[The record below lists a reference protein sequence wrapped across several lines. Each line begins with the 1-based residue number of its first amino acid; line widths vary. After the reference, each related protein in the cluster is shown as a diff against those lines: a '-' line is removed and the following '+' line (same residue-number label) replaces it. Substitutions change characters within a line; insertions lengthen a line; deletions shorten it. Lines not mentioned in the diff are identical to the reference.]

1 MKTLLFNPFE
11 KYSEKTLII
20 FGLIFSALGCLLAF
34 CFNARFDGAIDM
46 HFVETVSLYEIVTD
60 QIINIFCL
68 SLLLFIT
75 ARYINRKARLID
87 ILCTVT
93 IARIPFYLLTFSNIN
108 NYFYKI
114 SMRMVENVQSA
125 SMRDPD
131 ILDLSIILV
140 FGMFTILFL
149 VWFFVLLW
157 NGFKV
162 SCNAKGT
169 KHALLFTADI
179 ILAEVLSKTIIYFIS

>member
-114 SMRMVENVQSA
+114 SMRMVENVQPA

>member
-46 HFVETVSLYEIVTD
+46 HFVETVSIYEIVTD

-114 SMRMVENVQSA
+114 SMRMVENVQPA